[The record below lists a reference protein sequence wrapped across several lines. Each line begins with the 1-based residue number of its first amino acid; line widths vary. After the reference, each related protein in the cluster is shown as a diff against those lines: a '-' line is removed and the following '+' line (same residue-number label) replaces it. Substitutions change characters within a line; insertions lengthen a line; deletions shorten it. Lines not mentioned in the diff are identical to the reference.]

1 MKFCKILAR
10 TRKPFFSSSPSSPN
24 HIFCRFDVFWSKTIL
39 PKRSEFQRNRAI
51 FGTRKLSIT
60 WRHLAVKGNFSIQT
74 YSMLRQSF
82 FAQLFTMHYSVTL
95 LHYCITDYC
104 IITSLHYYIIA
115 LLRFYIITNLFFLLY
130 YKNIISQC
138 LSPASIACGL
148 YRNMLR
154 L

>member
-1 MKFCKILAR
+1 MKFCKILPR

-39 PKRSEFQRNRAI
+39 PKKSEFQRNRAI

-82 FAQLFTMHYSVTL
+82 FAQL

-115 LLRFYIITNLFFLLY
+115 LLRFYIITYLFFLLY

-138 LSPASIACGL
+138 LSPASLWSVPKHVTIVISISSIP
-148 YRNMLR
+148 
-154 L
+154 